1 MTARSPTSL
10 DRPTRLAALT
20 GVLTFTM
27 TMATFS
33 QFVVGTLAPFLT
45 EEFDMNRTQLGGLV
59 TGAFLVAAVTSPTVG
74 VIVDRTRTHRALTAL
89 FLLVAAMYAGASVAP
104 SYLWLLVLL
113 AIGGFAQALSNPITN
128 KVIAQRVPTHSR
140 GIIVGLKQSGVQF
153 GALIAGLTLPTAA
166 SRFGWRAA
174 VLGVAAVAL
183 IAAVVSV
190 VGGRALSVDQTPSG
204 EVRKERRRLTAEVRS
219 LVAYAFL
226 MGGGVASTTV
236 HLPLFAHEE
245 LSFSPALAGL
255 TIAIAGSVAIVA
267 RIAWGRASDR
277 VDNLWGMLGLLGVG
291 AIVGTVLTLTAMAWP
306 VVVWPAVVFLGVSA
320 MAWNAL
326 AMIAA
331 VRAAGRDSTGWV
343 AGVVNSGFFAGF
355 VISPVVF
362 GALVDATSQYS
373 LGWLLL
379 IGMYVGAWGIGLCQ
393 GKGTRRR
400 VATTPWSN

>member
-1 MTARSPTSL
+1 MTDRSPKSL
-10 DRPTRLAALT
+10 DRPANLAALT

-27 TMATFS
+27 TMATLS

-45 EEFDMNRTQLGGLV
+45 AEFDMNRTQLGGLV
-59 TGAFLVAAVTSPTVG
+59 TGAFLVAAVASPTVG
-74 VIVDRTRTHRALTAL
+74 VIVDRARTHRALATL

-128 KVIAQRVPTHSR
+128 KVIAQRVPTHRR
-140 GIIVGLKQSGVQF
+140 GVIIGLKQSGVQF
-153 GALIAGLTLPTAA
+153 GALLAGLILPTAA
-166 SRFGWRAA
+166 SRFGWRVA
-174 VLGVAAVAL
+174 VLGVAAIAL
-183 IAAVVSV
+183 IAAVVSG
-190 VGGRALSVDQTPSG
+190 VGGRSLSVDQAPSG
-204 EVRKERRRLTAEVRS
+204 EVRRERRRLTTEVRS

-236 HLPLFAHEE
+236 HLPLFAHEQ

-291 AIVGTVLTLTAMAWP
+291 AIIGTVLTLASMAWP
-306 VVVWPAVVFLGVSA
+306 LAVWAAVVFLGVSA

-331 VRAAGRDSTGWV
+331 VRAAGPDSTGWV

-362 GALVDATSQYS
+362 GALVDTTGKYA

-379 IGMYVGAWGIGLCQ
+379 IAMYVGAVGIGLYQ
-393 GKGTRRR
+393 GRGASR
-400 VATTPWSN
+400 VATTP